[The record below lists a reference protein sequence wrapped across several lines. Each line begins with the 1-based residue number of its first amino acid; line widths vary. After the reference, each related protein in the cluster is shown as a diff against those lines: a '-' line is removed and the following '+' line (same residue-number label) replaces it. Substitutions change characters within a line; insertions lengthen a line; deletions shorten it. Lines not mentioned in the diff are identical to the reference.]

1 MFKIGITGS
10 IGTGKT
16 TIASMFNKFNIPIFD
31 ADNEIKKLLTRSDI
45 KKKLKEVW
53 PLILIK
59 NEIDKSKLKSIIFSN
74 KSEKKKLENL
84 LYPYL
89 NKEKNKFENENK
101 DENILVY
108 DVPLIYE
115 TKSEKNYNL
124 IL

>member
-1 MFKIGITGS
+1 M
-10 IGTGKT
+10 
-16 TIASMFNKFNIPIFD
+16 
-31 ADNEIKKLLTRSDI
+31 KLIRVNLNQSYFLT
-45 KKKLKEVW
+45 KV
-53 PLILIK
+53 
-59 NEIDKSKLKSIIFSN
+59 
-74 KSEKKKLENL
+74 KKKLENL

-124 IL
+124 ILLANCDEKLQRKRVLTRDGISNSLLKV